1 MNNAEIMEKLK
12 APFGFKDI
20 EWRVG
25 NVFTRDGVTKGLA
38 MPYVTR
44 TSIQK
49 RLDEVFGFMGWKNE
63 YKEWHTTI
71 EKKGQEQVAVPSQL
85 CGISV
90 WNDATKEWVTKW
102 DGAANTNFEGIK
114 GGISDSFK
122 RCATNWGIGRYLYDM
137 NPLFVEVIEKGKGY
151 VIDRNVL
158 NTKVNDFYLS
168 EMQRIFYK
176 SYQKP
181 NSNNNNIAPTNT
193 HNQNTNR
200 NNQNVS
206 GRNNFTDGNNNSNR
220 NTQANTNRNTNN
232 NRITTNNN
240 NDNNAKAPASLIG
253 VLKTLIT
260 TKKTN
265 IDSLLEFYQVNA
277 LEELSLVQAGDAI
290 NRLSKAA

>member
-12 APFGFKDI
+12 APFGFKAI

-25 NVFTRDGVTKGLA
+25 NVFNNGNGEMGLA

-71 EKKGQEQVAVPSQL
+71 EKRGQTQEQVAVPSQL
-85 CGISV
+85 CGISI
-90 WNDATKEWVTKW
+90 WNDATKEWITKW
-102 DGAANTNFEGIK
+102 DGASNTTFEGIK

-137 NPLFVEVIEKGKGY
+137 NPLFVEVTKKGKGY
-151 VIDRNVL
+151 VIEKNVL
-158 NTKVNDFYLS
+158 NTKVNDFYLN

-181 NSNNNNIAPTNT
+181 NTNNNNTIPINGSHNTNANRNNPSASERNNPTNRNTQTNVNTNRTNSNRNSNNNN
-193 HNQNTNR
+193 
-200 NNQNVS
+200 
-206 GRNNFTDGNNNSNR
+206 
-220 NTQANTNRNTNN
+220 
-232 NRITTNNN
+232 
-240 NDNNAKAPASLIG
+240 KAPNSLIN

-260 TKKTN
+260 NTKTN
-265 IDSLLEFYQVNA
+265 VNTILEFYKVGA
-277 LEELSLVQAGDAI
+277 LEDLTLVQAGDAI